1 LNATLCR
8 EPRTEVRILNATL
21 CRDPKTDLKICDL
34 PVMTEDSYATMPL
47 GIVLPRQLPVDED
60 VLYTSFEAAL
70 SDRLTALNDHW
81 NSQGDGQ
88 LTSIQQTPV
97 YTMELLQTPAYTME
111 LLQTPAYATDLF
123 QAPSYATDLLETPPY
138 ATDLSQTSV
147 YAKNQLLVKPSC
159 ANTEPLTIQSD
170 KIVHLWSRPIIF
182 VCLALMLLM
191 VGFDL
196 MGLLVLLIR

>member
-1 LNATLCR
+1 MNATLCR
-8 EPRTEVRILNATL
+8 DPKTEVKILNATL

-34 PVMTEDSYATMPL
+34 PVMAEDSYATMPL
-47 GIVLPRQLPVDED
+47 GIVLPRQLPIDEN

-81 NSQGDGQ
+81 NRQSDGQ
-88 LTSIQQTPV
+88 LTSIQQTPPHA
-97 YTMELLQTPAYTME
+97 MDLL
-111 LLQTPAYATDLF
+111 
-123 QAPSYATDLLETPPY
+123 QAPSYAM
-138 ATDLSQTSV
+138 DLSQTSV
-147 YAKNQLLVKPSC
+147 YSTDLLLVEQPH
-159 ANTEPLTIQSD
+159 ANTEPLTIQSNE
-170 KIVHLWSRPIIF
+170 IVHLWARRIIF